1 MYDWVTHTWNP
12 IRGECPH
19 RCTYCYMKGKPVG
32 ELRLDDEALND
43 NLGSGR
49 TIFVGSSVDMWHFD
63 VPYAWIDKVLDRCW
77 LSAENLF
84 LFQTKNPAR
93 YQYMPIPENATLG
106 VTLETN
112 RATDE
117 FSRAPAP
124 VERAAM
130 MGGITFRKK
139 MVSIE
144 PVMDFDIAEIL
155 RWITEW
161 IQPVFVSIGADTRGC
176 KLPEPPPGKLR
187 ELIDELRK
195 ITEVRL
201 KANLRRILNGPTRT
215 GKEKSRCCSLNPL

>member
-1 MYDWVTHTWNP
+1 MLNKPKGKLMYNWVTHTWNP

-19 RCTYCYMKGKPVG
+19 RCRYCYMKGKPVG
-32 ELRLDDEALND
+32 ELRLDDKVLND
-43 NLGSGR
+43 DLGVGR
-49 TIFVGSSVDMWHFD
+49 TVFVGSSVDMWHFD
-63 VPYAWIDKVLDRCW
+63 VPYDWIDKVLDRCW

-93 YQYMPIPENATLG
+93 FQYMPAPDNAILG

-112 RATDE
+112 RPTGE

-124 VERAAM
+124 VERAAIM
-130 MGGITFRKK
+130 SYIKSHKT

-144 PVMDFDIAEIL
+144 PVMDFDLAEFLKYIAE
-155 RWITEW
+155 WVH
-161 IQPVFVSIGADTRGC
+161 PVFVSIGADTRGC

-187 ELIDELRK
+187 ELVDELRK

-201 KANLRRILNGPTRT
+201 KANLKRLFDDAGRI
-215 GKEKSRCCSLNPL
+215 